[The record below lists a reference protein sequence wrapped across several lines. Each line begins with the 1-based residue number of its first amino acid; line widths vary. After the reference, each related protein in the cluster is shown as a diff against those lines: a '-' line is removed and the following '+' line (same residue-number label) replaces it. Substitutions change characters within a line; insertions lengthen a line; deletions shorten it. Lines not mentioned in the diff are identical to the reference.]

1 MKMPLQMTSVAV
13 LVLAAV
19 LCCGVV
25 APAEGRALLT
35 IGKLIDHFNANCAP
49 PPESDPLVPEPY
61 AAPSEPES
69 YSSPITSPAPTEYDP
84 TPGYESPPAYAS
96 PSQMGPSPPAYET
109 PPAGGY

>member
-13 LVLAAV
+13 LVVTVV

-35 IGKLIDHFNANCAP
+35 VGKLIDHFEANCAT
-49 PPESDPLVPEPY
+49 PPEVDPLVPEPY
-61 AAPSEPES
+61 AAPSDPQS
-69 YSSPITSPAPTEYDP
+69 YTSPIMSPAPAEYNP
-84 TPGYESPPAYAS
+84 TPEYESPPAHAS
-96 PSQMGPSPPAYET
+96 PPPPTYET